1 MTNQIRRI
9 PLAKLYEHPGNP
21 NTMSAVVFGK
31 LVRNI
36 ERTGRYEPLV
46 VRPHR
51 SMPGGFEILN
61 GHHRVKALAKLGY
74 ESADA
79 VVWEVDD
86 EQADILLATLN
97 RLCGSDKM
105 SKRSAILKRLSE
117 RLSSGEIARL
127 LPETA
132 SQIEKL
138 LTLKLPDVTMA
149 AGVNSFA
156 EPLVFFVTEEQ
167 AETIEDAIS
176 SACGS
181 AEGTDCG
188 ATKTQRRAAAI
199 TAIAKNFIETKA
211 GTHEQD

>member
-1 MTNQIRRI
+1 MTNQIQTI
-9 PLAKLYEHPGNP
+9 ALDKLVEHPGNA
-21 NTMSAVVFGK
+21 NSMSDAVFGK

-46 VRPHR
+46 VRPHN
-51 SMPGGFEILN
+51 SKPGGYEILN

-79 VVWEVDD
+79 VVWDVDD

-97 RLCGSDKM
+97 RLCGSDM
-105 SKRSAILKRLSE
+105 LGKRTAILKRLSK
-117 RLSSGEIARL
+117 RLSSGELSKL

-138 LTLKLPDVTMA
+138 LTLKLPDVTMSA
-149 AGVNSFA
+149 DVNSFA
-156 EPLVFFVTEEQ
+156 EPLVFFVTGEQ
-167 AETIEDAIS
+167 AETIENAINS
-176 SACGS
+176 TGGF
-181 AEGTDCG
+181 AEGPDCG

-211 GTHEQD
+211 NA